1 MRYVSSIEEI
11 AIEDTQKR
19 IALELLQKG
28 MSVEDIVSVTQ
39 QGASASAEIANIF
52 ILEN

>member
-39 QGASASAEIANIF
+39 LSIEKIRELQPRQK
-52 ILEN
+52 